1 MRLFVTRHGETDW
14 NSRNLICG
22 VSEVDLSPS
31 GISQAKAL
39 AERLKQTQDM
49 NMIRHIIVSPQ
60 KRARDTAAPIEEALG
75 VNAIIAEELAARGL
89 LADLWP
95 LIDAAGARGELY
107 TPFLEALSESSGGL
121 YELPVSMTLCALA
134 GSKSDLGE
142 GRELDFESLY
152 EAVSNSRGGSA
163 AFGPDATRG
172 ELLSYFGGLNSFV
185 DWEKGECSFDGGSFA
200 SLLRLTSLFPKS
212 AEDAFGGWGEPRQ
225 RFYMIKAYDAT
236 SLVGLVDEFGDEL
249 ALQGL
254 PGTGDRAWF
263 LSCGGWAVS
272 EACPDKSGAWDFLS
286 LLVSEDSYG
295 DMSSLPVNRAALEE
309 RLKAAEGQNADA
321 AQLLRDVRAD
331 I

>member
-1 MRLFVTRHGETDW
+1 MEPAHGGAG
-14 NSRNLICG
+14 R
-22 VSEVDLSPS
+22 
-31 GISQAKAL
+31 
-39 AERLKQTQDM
+39 
-49 NMIRHIIVSPQ
+49 
-60 KRARDTAAPIEEALG
+60 
-75 VNAIIAEELAARGL
+75 RGL

-249 ALQGL
+249 ASGPARHGRPGLVPQLRRLGRFRGL
-254 PGTGDRAWF
+254 PRPSPGLGT
-263 LSCGGWAVS
+263 S
-272 EACPDKSGAWDFLS
+272 
-286 LLVSEDSYG
+286 
-295 DMSSLPVNRAALEE
+295 
-309 RLKAAEGQNADA
+309 
-321 AQLLRDVRAD
+321 
-331 I
+331 

>member
-1 MRLFVTRHGETDW
+1 M
-14 NSRNLICG
+14 
-22 VSEVDLSPS
+22 
-31 GISQAKAL
+31 
-39 AERLKQTQDM
+39 
-49 NMIRHIIVSPQ
+49 
-60 KRARDTAAPIEEALG
+60 
-75 VNAIIAEELAARGL
+75 
-89 LADLWP
+89 
-95 LIDAAGARGELY
+95 
-107 TPFLEALSESSGGL
+107 
-121 YELPVSMTLCALA
+121 
-134 GSKSDLGE
+134 
-142 GRELDFESLY
+142 
-152 EAVSNSRGGSA
+152 
-163 AFGPDATRG
+163 
-172 ELLSYFGGLNSFV
+172 SYFGGLNSFV

-254 PGTGDRAWF
+254 PGTGDRAWY

-321 AQLLRDVRAD
+321 AQLLRELLEETDGCTRGYITDSWELARLAEEPLELCYSGAIDAEGAAQLLQSRAAD
-331 I
+331 YLGGLN